1 MAKIKVGDVCPQ
13 CKQGLLTRTE
23 VGIACDECSFE
34 LEIAEVVAAN
44 EKNETQS
51 EEYKYRVASVKIRI
65 ETPEVGEE
73 FLRGL
78 ILARQNNNSP
88 IFVELID
95 GINSL
100 LEPWRAA
107 RLKDEMDA
115 RTRAG
120 MA

>member
-1 MAKIKVGDVCPQ
+1 MAKLNVGDVCPQ
-13 CKQGLLTRTE
+13 CKQGLLERTE
-23 VGIACDECSFE
+23 VGLDCSECNFALE
-34 LEIAEVVAAN
+34 LAAVVAAN
-44 EKNETQS
+44 EKNETET

-65 ETPEVGEE
+65 ETPEAGEE

-78 ILARQNNNSP
+78 ILARQNNNSQL
-88 IFVELID
+88 FVELIE

-107 RLKDEMDA
+107 RLKDEMAA